1 MKSEKVEHLITT
13 IRYHLIV
20 ISSAVSD
27 MLLRREARKLN
38 YDKFTQHLD
47 QTSIDTIK
55 SALSELLKKLQS
67 FGEEE

>member
-1 MKSEKVEHLITT
+1 MKSEKVEHLIAT
-13 IRYHLIV
+13 IRYHFIV
-20 ISSAVSD
+20 ISRAVSD
-27 MLLRREARKLN
+27 MLSRREARKLN